1 MYIGIVRKNT
11 IIIPA
16 SSQQPISVFAIATDI
31 KKKNKKRPNVFAIN
45 KCDTFRNLI
54 AILITIAI
62 ASIAAMN
69 ANTNTKGKLSV
80 HKYSFNC
87 SILFLFKFYIF
98 LNQRYENKHRLRRNP
113 AQPIKK
119 GYSLH
124 FFIWTQYYLFIFIG
138 NLFAIDEFQH
148 LRHIAFVCIQLLKAM
163 HIIWHNL
170 YPPIICLMNHEIQ

>member
-1 MYIGIVRKNT
+1 MYIGIVRQNT
-11 IIIPA
+11 IVIPA

-31 KKKNKKRPNVFAIN
+31 KKKNIKSTNVLAIN

-62 ASIAAMN
+62 ASIAVMK

-87 SILFLFKFYIF
+87 SILFLFKFYII
-98 LNQRYENKHRLRRNP
+98 LIQRHKNKHRLRRNP

-119 GYSLH
+119 NVIAYV
-124 FFIWTQYYLFIFIG
+124 FYTIRTKDYLFIFIG
-138 NLFAIDEFQH
+138 DIFAIDEFQH
-148 LRHIAFVCIQLLKAM
+148 I
-163 HIIWHNL
+163 
-170 YPPIICLMNHEIQ
+170 

>member
-1 MYIGIVRKNT
+1 MYIGIVRQNT

-119 GYSLH
+119 CYCLR
-124 FFIWTQYYLFIFIG
+124 FLYYLEQR
-138 NLFAIDEFQH
+138 LFVLINRFFTFH
-148 LRHIAFVCIQLLKAM
+148 PKSTTINISTS
-163 HIIWHNL
+163 
-170 YPPIICLMNHEIQ
+170 YT

>member
-1 MYIGIVRKNT
+1 MYIGIVRQNT

-16 SSQQPISVFAIATDI
+16 NSQQPISVFAIATDI

-87 SILFLFKFYIF
+87 SILFCLSSTY
-98 LNQRYENKHRLRRNP
+98 LNQRCKNKHRLRRNP

-119 GYSLH
+119 CYCLR
-124 FFIWTQYYLFIFIG
+124 FLYY
-138 NLFAIDEFQH
+138 
-148 LRHIAFVCIQLLKAM
+148 
-163 HIIWHNL
+163 
-170 YPPIICLMNHEIQ
+170 